1 MSPIEPTPY
10 SKDYEITDAMFGAFR
25 TSGGMVFFWKLTVWA
40 ALFYTALFIA
50 LVPPLVRAYGDM
62 IMVVSLDSEAEATAQ
77 IIGTVFNVL
86 IMALLF
92 AIGAFLVQAVVRA
105 AFYRGYFDGDVGG
118 IFPFQFGADEV
129 RQALAIM
136 GYYAI
141 VTIFISLATVALALI
156 VALIAALGGDSGG
169 PIAAILFII
178 GYVAIM
184 VGYIWIMTIYAPA
197 GALTAWRGKTHV
209 LAARYVTHGRFWAIF
224 GSVLVAGLVGYVA
237 YTVLA
242 SIGMMV
248 GLAGL
253 FNAEILGAFIG
264 DTPEDVIPAL
274 IEQTKAPGFMVGVIF
289 AALLTALGSAIYMV
303 MIAGPQ
309 AFFTYQWAEAA
320 DDLAN
325 GET

>member
-1 MSPIEPTPY
+1 MNPIEPTPY

-25 TSGGMVFFWKLTVWA
+25 TSGGMAFFWKLTVWA

-50 LVPPLVRAYGDM
+50 LVPPLVRAYGNM
-62 IMVVSLDSEAEATAQ
+62 VMVVSLDSEAEATAQ
-77 IIGTVFNVL
+77 IIGTVFSVL
-86 IMALLF
+86 IMALLI

-118 IFPFQFGADEV
+118 VFPFRFGADEV

-141 VTIFISLATVALALI
+141 VTIFIFLITVGLAFA
-156 VALIAALGGDSGG
+156 VALIAALASDSGG
-169 PIAAILFII
+169 PIAVILLII
-178 GYVAIM
+178 GYIAMM
-184 VGYIWIMTIYAPA
+184 VGCIWIMTIYAPA

-248 GLAGL
+248 GLAAL
-253 FNAEILGAFIG
+253 FNAEILGALIG
-264 DTPEDVIPAL
+264 DTPEDVIPAM
-274 IEQTKAPGFMVGVIF
+274 IEHTKAPGFMVGVIF

-320 DDLAN
+320 DDLAD